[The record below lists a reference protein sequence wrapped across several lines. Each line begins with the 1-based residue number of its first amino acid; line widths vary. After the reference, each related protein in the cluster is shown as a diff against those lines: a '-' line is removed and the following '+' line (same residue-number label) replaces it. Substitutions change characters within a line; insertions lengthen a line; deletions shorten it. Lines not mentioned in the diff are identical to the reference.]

1 MRVTPAIKPTQ
12 HSALLADRHCGK
24 GTRLIYYM
32 NPGELLSRS
41 FTPKDTHSVKGDL
54 LIVYAE
60 VDRVGA
66 YSVDRTLATTS
77 VLGFSSPSFSFGMD
91 IILPA
96 EINQQ
101 LRDVL
106 LSDPNAGTSRGKP
119 DSNPEVRA
127 VRAMDE
133 FKGTFIP
140 EVSES
145 ASGVFVLFRFLPFS
159 SFVSLSSTTPA
170 RKICGA
176 LSWRRRWEDDREFI
190 NEAFVLSN
198 CTILRDK
205 YANIAKLSILCVI
218 AALDL
223 IRQYERNKPLVD
235 FLTTKK
241 MFNFNESVCFISFF
255 LHCVFFNTDLG
266 CSSVLSQSARGLVH
280 QSAAMGH
287 APHV

>member
-1 MRVTPAIKPTQ
+1 MYLQQLLAVKVGSSFQPNHSSSSSHATRPPVLKPLHLLRTLGYLPGVRVTPSIKPTQ

-32 NPGELLSRS
+32 NPGELLSRP

-66 YSVDRTLATTS
+66 YSVERTLATTS

-96 EINQQ
+96 EINQE

-106 LSDPNAGTSRGKP
+106 LSDPKAGTSRGKP

-145 ASGVFVLFRFLPFS
+145 A
-159 SFVSLSSTTPA
+159 
-170 RKICGA
+170 
-176 LSWRRRWEDDREFI
+176 
-190 NEAFVLSN
+190 
-198 CTILRDK
+198 
-205 YANIAKLSILCVI
+205 
-218 AALDL
+218 
-223 IRQYERNKPLVD
+223 
-235 FLTTKK
+235 
-241 MFNFNESVCFISFF
+241 
-255 LHCVFFNTDLG
+255 
-266 CSSVLSQSARGLVH
+266 
-280 QSAAMGH
+280 
-287 APHV
+287 